1 MTGKFSQPLKQ
12 QLLRRQAEKMLK
24 EGSVQP
30 TYGWLTSSDAL
41 SLLHK
46 LASSPGSAADALKL
60 LHELQVHQ
68 VELDIQHE
76 QLEASEREL
85 TEDLIHCARL
95 YDFAPVP
102 YFSVS
107 RDGKINRAN
116 IATAALFGE
125 DHDGLIGRN
134 VEDFLEPEGW
144 AGLRKLVSVVR
155 DGALDETCEV
165 RTKAGAS
172 LHVKAGLIPGE
183 PSILMVVVDHADTD
197 APAQPA
203 AKLAAKPA

>member
-1 MTGKFSQPLKQ
+1 MTGQFGQPLKQ
-12 QLLRRQAEKMLK
+12 QLLRRQAEEMLK

-46 LASSPGSAADALKL
+46 LASTPGSAADALKL

-76 QLEASEREL
+76 QLEARQEEL
-85 TEDLIHCARL
+85 SEDLVHCARL
-95 YDFAPVP
+95 YDFAPVA
-102 YFSVS
+102 YISVS

-116 IATAALFGE
+116 IATAALYGV
-125 DHDGLIGRN
+125 DHDELIGRN
-134 VEDFLEPEGW
+134 VDDFLEPESR
-144 AGLRKLVSVVR
+144 AVLRKLVARVR
-155 DGALDETCEV
+155 DGDLDETCEV
-165 RTKAGAS
+165 RTKAGPA

-183 PSILMVVVDHADTD
+183 PSILMVLVALAETGKPV
-197 APAQPA
+197 QPA
-203 AKLAAKPA
+203 

>member
-1 MTGKFSQPLKQ
+1 MTGQFGQPLKQ
-12 QLLRRQAEKMLK
+12 QLLRRQAEEMLK

-95 YDFAPVP
+95 YDFAPVA

-125 DHDGLIGRN
+125 DHDGLIGRH
-134 VEDFLEPEGW
+134 VDDFLVTESR
-144 AGLRKLVSVVR
+144 AVLRKLVARVR
-155 DGALDETCEV
+155 DGDLDETCEV
-165 RTKAGAS
+165 RTKTGAA

-183 PSILMVVVDHADTD
+183 PSILMVLVDHANTDT
-197 APAQPA
+197 PAQPA
-203 AKLAAKPA
+203 